1 MTFQK
6 GVKFRIY
13 PNREQCNLIDR
24 TLGCSR
30 LIYNK
35 GLAMREDAFKSG
47 EKCGYKQTSAMLT
60 ALKQDVNYAFLKEVD
75 SIALQQALRN
85 LDTGYTNFFEHR
97 AAHPKFKSKKSSKQ
111 SYRTLNI
118 DNGIRIS
125 NKRIR
130 LPKIGW
136 VKVHQSME
144 IGAIH
149 NATVVR
155 TATGKYFV
163 VLNVEYD
170 PQPMP
175 NNGCVV
181 GVDVGLKE
189 FYSDSNGTVVNNPKL
204 LVRENQTICIEDLN
218 VKGMLRNHKLA
229 RAISSVS
236 WSSFFSML
244 EYKAY
249 WYGCTVIRVPTFY
262 PSSQTCSCCGYKNVA
277 VKNLSIR
284 QWECPSC
291 HTVHDRD
298 KNAAVNILRKG
309 LEKSA

>member
-6 GVKFRIY
+6 GGKFRIY

-118 DNGIRIS
+118 GNGIRIS

-181 GVDVGLKE
+181 GIDVGLKE
-189 FYSDSNGTVVNNPKL
+189 FYSDSNGTVVNNPKYL
-204 LVRENQTICIEDLN
+204 EKKTICIEDLN
-218 VKGMLRNHKLA
+218 VKGMLHNHKLA

-262 PSSQTCSCCGYKNVA
+262 PSSQTCSCCGYQNKE

-284 QWECPSC
+284 KWECPSC

-298 KNAAVNILRKG
+298 KNAAINILRKG
-309 LEKSA
+309 LETSA

>member
-1 MTFQK
+1 
-6 GVKFRIY
+6 
-13 PNREQCNLIDR
+13 
-24 TLGCSR
+24 
-30 LIYNK
+30 
-35 GLAMREDAFKSG
+35 
-47 EKCGYKQTSAMLT
+47 
-60 ALKQDVNYAFLKEVD
+60 
-75 SIALQQALRN
+75 
-85 LDTGYTNFFEHR
+85 
-97 AAHPKFKSKKSSKQ
+97 
-111 SYRTLNI
+111 
-118 DNGIRIS
+118 
-125 NKRIR
+125 
-130 LPKIGW
+130 
-136 VKVHQSME
+136 ME

-181 GVDVGLKE
+181 GIDVGLKE
-189 FYSDSNGTVVNNPKL
+189 FYSDSKGAVVNNPKYL
-204 LVRENQTICIEDLN
+204 EKNAKKLAREQRRLARKQKGSHNREKQRIRVAATHEKIANQRNDFLQKQSTMLVRENQTICIEDLN
-218 VKGMLRNHKLA
+218 VKGMLHNHKLA

-262 PSSQTCSCCGYKNVA
+262 PSSQTCSCCSYKNVA

-298 KNAAVNILRKG
+298 KNAAINILHKG
-309 LEKSA
+309 LEQKSA